1 MYDYDF
7 EKLGKL
13 LVKHDEEYLKVCKES
28 RQRHIATLT
37 PGSKV
42 SEDVSII
49 YDEEGRVKFE
59 NLCKG
64 YQEEAEKIMDSII
77 RDLKG
82 QVSYVPS
89 ADDVALLTMLNMRS
103 KDNLSAEEIAC
114 YLDKYKDTP
123 QMYNAIAD
131 IYATKNGKEYAE
143 KHPLLSI
150 IDDAESLKDSILTV
164 LKPDYAGMT
173 LENDGDAYMAGK
185 AYKAAANYQME
196 SLSERLSD
204 LNIK

>member
-1 MYDYDF
+1 MYKSEF

-13 LVKHDEEYLKVCKES
+13 VDQYNADYLKVCKES
-28 RQRHIATLT
+28 RRRHINGLVAGGIV
-37 PGSKV
+37 P
-42 SEDVSII
+42 EEINII
-49 YDEEGRVKFE
+49 YDEEGRLKFE

-64 YQEEAEKIMDSII
+64 YQEEAEKIMDSVI

-82 QVSYVPS
+82 QVSYVPT

-150 IDDAESLKDSILTV
+150 IEETEKLKDLILDV
-164 LKPDYAGMT
+164 LKPEYAGTSMKKNGN
-173 LENDGDAYMAGK
+173 EHIVAQANQAAVKYMIS
-185 AYKAAANYQME
+185 E
-196 SLSERLSD
+196 LSA
-204 LNIK
+204 K